1 MQSTV
6 EESGRHTVVVTV
18 EVPPDEFAKDLDRA
32 YRRIGQQIKVPGFR
46 KGHVP
51 RRIIDAQVGRDAVM
65 QEFIEDAIPQYYS
78 KAVREHELAPIAD
91 PEISLESSDEG
102 KPLVFSATVE
112 VRPRLQLDALAR
124 GRPGRRAPRRERD
137 RRGRRPVRRPAPGRG
152 SPRSRPSRAR
162 ARKRLRAGRHPGER
176 PRARSSPSSRSP
188 TSCTRSARA
197 RSLPQLDEELE
208 NAGAGDILKFNATL
222 AETAPAHP
230 GEEVTFP
237 VLVKEVKA
245 KKLPAADDE
254 FAKQASEFDTL
265 EELRADLREKL
276 ADAKAAEARGVFRDR
291 VLAALVDQVDIDL
304 PDTLVDHETEHRVEE
319 ATRRAE
325 RAGLT
330 LDQVLDAQDWDELR
344 FRSDARAHATRAIRS
359 DLVLEAIAR
368 QEGITVTPEEI
379 GGAVADLAQALGR
392 DPKEVAKTI
401 ERTGQVTS
409 LAGDIIRTKALDLL
423 VEAAEGAP
431 SEAPAEAEPEGTED
445 PADPSPSDQGAS
457 K

>member
-18 EVPPDEFAKDLDRA
+18 EVPPDEFARDLDRA

-91 PEISLESSDEG
+91 PEISLERSDEG
-102 KPLVFSATVE
+102 QPLVFSATVE
-112 VRPRLQLDALAR
+112 IRPRLQLDDWREDVANVE
-124 GRPGRRAPRRERD
+124 RPDAEVTDEDIDQFVDRLRD
-137 RRGRRPVRRPAPGRG
+137 RFAEVETVAHPARRGDYVLADIRASVHGEEIPDLTLTDHLYEVG
-152 SPRSRPSRAR
+152 SDSIVP
-162 ARKRLRAGRHPGER
+162 E
-176 PRARSSPSSRSP
+176 
-188 TSCTRSARA
+188 
-197 RSLPQLDEELE
+197 LDTELE
-208 NAGAGDILKFNATL
+208 NTSAGEILKFNATL
-222 AETAPAHP
+222 PERFGDRA
-230 GEEVTFP
+230 GQEVTFQ

-245 KKLPAADDE
+245 KRLPAADDE
-254 FAKQASEFDTL
+254 FAKMASEFDTL
-265 EELRADLREKL
+265 EELRDDLRTKL
-276 ADAKAAEARGVFRDR
+276 AEAKEAEARGVFRDR
-291 VLAALVDQVDIDL
+291 LLQALVDRVDIEL
-304 PDTLVDHETEHRVEE
+304 PERLVDHETEHRVEE

-330 LDQVLDAQDWDELR
+330 LDRVLDAQGWDELR

-368 QEGITVTPEEI
+368 QEGLTVTAEEI
-379 GGAVADLAQALGR
+379 AATVQDLAQALGR

-423 VEAAEGAP
+423 VEAAEGNA
-431 SEAPAEAEPEGTED
+431 SEAPAEAEPEGTEGPTD
-445 PADPSPSDQGAS
+445 PIPSDQGATE
-457 K
+457 

>member
-51 RRIIDAQVGRDAVM
+51 RRIIDAQVGHDAVM

-112 VRPRLQLDALAR
+112 VRPRLELEHWREDVQDVEHPDASVTDEDVDQFVDRL
-124 GRPGRRAPRRERD
+124 RERFAE
-137 RRGRRPVRRPAPGRG
+137 VETTARPAHKDDYVLADIRASVHGEELPELTFTDQLYEVG
-152 SPRSRPSRAR
+152 S
-162 ARKRLRAGRHPGER
+162 G
-176 PRARSSPSSRSP
+176 
-188 TSCTRSARA
+188 TVV
-197 RSLPQLDEELE
+197 PQLDEELE

-230 GEEVTFP
+230 GEEVTFT